1 MRAWEIM
8 KETFWRREYIWI
20 VHVVWFALYGG
31 FWWLLAPDPEEFG
44 HFVFTWGGFILP
56 LTLSAGI
63 IGDDIA
69 SGRICVLV
77 TRPFWVGKLY
87 FYRLLGLSAQGAV
100 HFALAGVLVFILH
113 VITREGSMAG
123 LGWWLLAAWLL
134 FNTFAALST
143 SLSVVTKRTHNA
155 LLLFVTT
162 LTLIMVA
169 GGLMNALQGSVMEP
183 VVKSFF
189 RYPFPPFELLQGLGK
204 GEYAEQNLTV
214 AGTSIPKSVACVAHS
229 LMLTVIYGGMGVF
242 LLGRRQFMTQ
252 RE

>member
-8 KETFWRREYIWI
+8 KETFWRKEYIWI
-20 VHVVWFALYGG
+20 VHVVWFAFYGA

-44 HFVFTWGGFILP
+44 NFVFNWGGFILP
-56 LTLSAGI
+56 LALSAGV

-77 TRPFWVGKLY
+77 TRPFWLGKLY
-87 FYRLLGLSAQGAV
+87 LYRLLGLSAQGAV

-113 VITREGSMAG
+113 VITREGSVAG

-143 SLSVVTKRTHNA
+143 SLSVVMKRAHNS

-162 LTLIMVA
+162 LTLGLVA
-169 GGLMNALQGSVMEP
+169 AVLIHTVEGGVLEGT
-183 VVKSFF
+183 VKGFF
-189 RYPFPPFELLQGLGK
+189 RYPFPPFELLSGVGQ
-204 GEYAEQNLTV
+204 GEYAEQSLTV
-214 AGTSIPKSVACVAHS
+214 AGVSVPKSVACVVHS
-229 LMLTVIYGGMGVF
+229 LVLTALYGGIGVF
-242 LLGRRQFMTQ
+242 LLGRRQFLTQ